1 MGLSAQLPRPHCTI
15 MFLICLVRTDQFPE
29 VKMPCP
35 PASLSPVNVNVMP
48 AHVSSFPGWVSAQR
62 EAGPCVFC
70 RNWGRQAQAGGQ
82 APGPRAGHTGGS
94 FQLDTVVLLENT
106 ESGEPARWWLR
117 NGRQRLGAFDLQ
129 RDQNMEA
136 GLLAD
141 WQLRTTPGCLRLGSL
156 FGTAVVS

>member
-1 MGLSAQLPRPHCTI
+1 M
-15 MFLICLVRTDQFPE
+15 
-29 VKMPCP
+29 
-35 PASLSPVNVNVMP
+35 
-48 AHVSSFPGWVSAQR
+48 
-62 EAGPCVFC
+62 
-70 RNWGRQAQAGGQ
+70 
-82 APGPRAGHTGGS
+82 
-94 FQLDTVVLLENT
+94 DTVVLLENT
-106 ESGEPARWWLR
+106 ESGEPVRWWLR